1 MALSIFAFDMDK
13 HKNRVELIG
22 ESGSAFEFR
31 VSAKGTAIVR
41 WEIACEES
49 HPFHL
54 DGEIMVCEKQ
64 FHKLIATG
72 KTAEFVRRHLQ
83 PGQRMAIEGRLL
95 TRLHEDEHLDLNERT
110 EVWVQDIL
118 LLSEEDFSAYTMK
131 PEIF

>member
-1 MALSIFAFDMDK
+1 MDK

-22 ESGSAFEFR
+22 ESGPAFEFR
-31 VSAKGTAIVR
+31 VTAKGTPIVR
-41 WEIACEES
+41 WFIACEET

-54 DGEIMVCEKQ
+54 DGEIMVTEKQ
-64 FHKLIATG
+64 LHRLCATG
-72 KTAEFVRRHLQ
+72 KTAEFVRRHLE

-95 TRLHEDEHLDLNERT
+95 TRLLEDENSVLKENT

-118 LLSEEDFSAYTMK
+118 LLSEQDFSSYTLR